1 MRKINFLVP
10 EELKNSAGIYKIQK
24 DMFIYIGQT
33 KNFSDRFGRH
43 RTNKG
48 QTYKLMKSGGKFEI
62 LELIDDE
69 KERLKKETEY
79 IKYFSSSS
87 DYICLNKAENVN
99 YKIKRK
105 FKNKNIRRKF
115 SKIKFPV
122 VFENEVIEFL
132 KEKGI
137 SYERI

>member
-1 MRKINFLVP
+1 
-10 EELKNSAGIYKIQK
+10 
-24 DMFIYIGQT
+24 MFIYIGQT

-43 RTNKG
+43 RTNKC

-62 LELIDDE
+62 LELIDDG

-99 YKIKRK
+99 YKRNGRKRE
-105 FKNKNIRRKF
+105 F